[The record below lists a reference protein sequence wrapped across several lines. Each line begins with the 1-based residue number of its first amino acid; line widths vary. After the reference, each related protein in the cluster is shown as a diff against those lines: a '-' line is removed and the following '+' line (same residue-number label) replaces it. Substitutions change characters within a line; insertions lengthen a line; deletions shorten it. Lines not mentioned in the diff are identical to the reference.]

1 MKIKKIMV
9 VFICLIL
16 IICLSGCIQKTPEDK
31 EKIVTSF
38 YPMYIIAL
46 NLTKDVTNVELDNMT
61 DTSVGCLHNY
71 TLQTSDLKKIE
82 NANIFIKNG
91 LGLEVF
97 MDKITKTYP
106 NIDIID
112 ASESDLDLIH
122 DEEGENGHVWNS
134 IENYKKQVSWIA
146 NNLIQKDPANSDL
159 YKKNEEQYL
168 NKIDDLK
175 VYKAEKEEFVISCNE
190 ALAYLLKDANLTV
203 IPVYTDHDESSLSSG
218 KLSEVIN
225 KAKDKKIKAIFVDEK
240 DDTKNAEIIAREIGA
255 EIVKLNSNLYGEN
268 NADAYINA
276 MQGNF
281 DILRKTFE
289 K

>member
-1 MKIKKIMV
+1 MKIKKILI

-16 IICLSGCIQKTPEDK
+16 IIALSGCAQKTPENK

-91 LGLEVF
+91 LGLEIF

-106 NIDIID
+106 NIDIVD
-112 ASESDLDLIH
+112 ASEANLDLVQ
-122 DEEGENGHVWNS
+122 DEEGDNGHVWNS

-146 NNLIQKDPANSDL
+146 NNLMQKNPENSEL

-168 NKIDDLK
+168 TKIDELE
-175 VYKAEKEEFVISCNE
+175 VYKAEKEEYVISCNE

-218 KLSEVIN
+218 KLSEVID
-225 KAKDKKIKAIFVDEK
+225 KAKDKNIKAIFVDEK
-240 DDTKNAEIIAREIGA
+240 DDTKNAEIIARETGA
-255 EIVKLNSNLYGEN
+255 QIVKLNSNLYGEN
-268 NADAYINA
+268 NADAYLNT
-276 MQGNF
+276 MQSNF